1 MLTKI
6 SEIQSVIVE
15 DALNTYRDRKEQNLR
30 YVL

>member
-1 MLTKI
+1 MLTRI

-15 DALNTYRDRKEQNLR
+15 DALNTYGDRKEQNLR